1 MTKEWGFIVD
11 ADKPQRLK
19 LKQKFS
25 ESKPT
30 AHVPGQGFSEASE
43 KFFSD
48 LALRKAG
55 EVDKAAIFD
64 QRYKADHELD
74 EVTRELRSE
83 FALLNKII
91 ELQEIAKQKGTKL
104 SRKAAK
110 AAIKEAKKA
119 SKAAKKPKTVS
130 PPKRTKPSTKEP
142 ESKWLR
148 KICWRCNSRFS
159 IHSDWERPPSLCP
172 ACTKDIN
179 ETYLPTAPDRSKP
192 VGWVHIVSGGAPGMG
207 KRR

>member
-1 MTKEWGFIVD
+1 MD
-11 ADKPQRLK
+11 ADKPHRLK
-19 LKQKFS
+19 LIKKS
-25 ESKPT
+25 NAIKP
-30 AHVPGQGFSEASE
+30 AVHVPGQGFSEASE

-48 LALRKAG
+48 LAARKGG
-55 EVDKAAIFD
+55 EVDRGVLLD
-64 QRYKADHELD
+64 QSYKADHELD
-74 EVTRELRSE
+74 DTTRELRSE

-110 AAIKEAKKA
+110 AAMKEAKKA
-119 SKAAKKPKTVS
+119 SKPAKKPRTVS

-159 IHSDWERPPSLCP
+159 IHADWERPPSLCP

-179 ETYLPTAPDRSKP
+179 ETYLPIAPDRSKP

>member
-1 MTKEWGFIVD
+1 MD

-19 LKQKFS
+19 LKKKSS
-25 ESKPT
+25 ESKP
-30 AHVPGQGFSEASE
+30 AVHVPGQGFSEESE

-48 LALRKAG
+48 LASRKAA
-55 EVDKAAIFD
+55 EVEIDVLSD
-64 QRYKADHELD
+64 QSYKADHELD
-74 EVTRELRSE
+74 DVTRELRSE

-91 ELQEIAKQKGTKL
+91 ELQEVAKQKGTKL

-119 SKAAKKPKTVS
+119 SKAANKRKTVS
-130 PPKRTKPSTKEP
+130 PARRTKPSTTEP

-148 KICWRCNSRFS
+148 KICWRCGSKFS
-159 IHSDWERPPSLCP
+159 VHVDWERPPSLCP

-192 VGWVHIVSGGAPGMG
+192 VGWVHIVNGGAPGMG

>member
-1 MTKEWGFIVD
+1 MD
-11 ADKPQRLK
+11 ADKPHRLK
-19 LKQKFS
+19 LIKKS
-25 ESKPT
+25 NAIKP
-30 AHVPGQGFSEASE
+30 AVHVPGQGFSEASE

-48 LALRKAG
+48 LAARKGG
-55 EVDKAAIFD
+55 EVDRGVLLD
-64 QRYKADHELD
+64 QSYKADHELD
-74 EVTRELRSE
+74 DITRELRSE

-110 AAIKEAKKA
+110 AAMKEAKKA
-119 SKAAKKPKTVS
+119 SKPAKKPRTVS

-159 IHSDWERPPSLCP
+159 IHADWERPPSLCP

>member
-1 MTKEWGFIVD
+1 MGTD
-11 ADKPQRLK
+11 DPQRLN
-19 LKQKFS
+19 LKKKYS

-30 AHVPGQGFSEASE
+30 AHVPGQGFSEESK
-43 KFFSD
+43 KFFRD
-48 LALRKAG
+48 LASRRAT
-55 EVDKAAIFD
+55 EFD
-64 QRYKADHELD
+64 RGFLSDQSYKADHELD
-74 EVTRELRSE
+74 DITRELRSE

-91 ELQEIAKQKGTKL
+91 ELQEVAKQKGTKQ

-142 ESKWLR
+142 DSKWLR
-148 KICWRCNSRFS
+148 RICWRCNSRFS
-159 IHSDWERPPSLCP
+159 IHVDWERPPSLCP

-179 ETYLPTAPDRSKP
+179 ETYLPTSPDRPKP
-192 VGWVHIVSGGAPGMG
+192 IGWVHIVSGGAPGMG
-207 KRR
+207 KR

>member
-1 MTKEWGFIVD
+1 MD
-11 ADKPQRLK
+11 ADKPQRPK
-19 LKQKFS
+19 LKKKS
-25 ESKPT
+25 GESKPT
-30 AHVPGQGFSEASE
+30 VHVPGQGFSEESE

-48 LALRKAG
+48 LASRKAV
-55 EVDKAAIFD
+55 EVNIDLLFD
-64 QRYKADHELD
+64 QSYKADHELD
-74 EVTRELRSE
+74 DVTRELRSE

-91 ELQEIAKQKGTKL
+91 ELQEIAKLKGTKL

-130 PPKRTKPSTKEP
+130 QAKRTKPSTKEP
-142 ESKWLR
+142 ESKWFR
-148 KICWRCNSRFS
+148 KICWRCDSRFS
-159 IHSDWERPPSLCP
+159 IHVDWERPPSLCP

-192 VGWVHIVSGGAPGMG
+192 VGWVRIVSGGAPGMG